1 MYEILKAICVAENWP
16 FTYARKD
23 FQNLFDEAEKVGI
36 PHIFL
41 DPVVIEDVENDM
53 NVTEEKVYSGNF
65 MILASSDLDK
75 DYEDRFQEYIK
86 PLIDTAIVKV
96 KESIR
101 CGGEEVTFNLWRSV
115 EVVNVFDYNFDGLIV
130 SYNITI
136 AED

>member
-1 MYEILKAICVAENWP
+1 MYEILKAICLAEDWS
-16 FTYARKD
+16 FTYARTD
-23 FQNLFDEAEKVGI
+23 FQNLFDEVEKVGV

-53 NVTEEKVYSGNF
+53 NVIEEKVYSGSF

-101 CGGEEVTFNLWRSV
+101 CGGEVVTFNLWRSV

-136 AED
+136 EQD